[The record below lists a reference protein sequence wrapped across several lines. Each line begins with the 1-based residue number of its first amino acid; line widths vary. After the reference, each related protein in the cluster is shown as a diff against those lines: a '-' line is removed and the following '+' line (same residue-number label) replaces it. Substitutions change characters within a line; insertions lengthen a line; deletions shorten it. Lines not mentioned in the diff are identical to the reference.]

1 MQIAQPDTGTS
12 TLIAVTLGALLA
24 TLGGV
29 VATQLENR
37 VRKRE
42 RERNAALLFGEILS
56 TMELILKL
64 ADESRGR
71 GDPYGPLTMRMVA
84 GARREMDIYDRNREA
99 LYDLRDAAIRVRI
112 HGLAIR
118 VAMALDGV
126 LEATPEIAA
135 VELSGK
141 APGLAKKAKDEIAER
156 LDRMRASRA
165 ASFDFALEMAAQ
177 IRPVVGELGVLARH
191 SFEVMTRL
199 AQAVS
204 DAD

>member
-1 MQIAQPDTGTS
+1 LQIAQPDTGTS

>member
-1 MQIAQPDTGTS
+1 LQLAQPDTGTA

-29 VATQLENR
+29 IATQLENQ

-56 TMELILKL
+56 TLELILKL

-84 GARREMDIYDRNREA
+84 AARREMDIYDRNRES
-99 LYDLRDAAIRVRI
+99 LYDLRNANIRVRI

-135 VELSGK
+135 VELSAK
-141 APGLAKKAKDEIAER
+141 APGLAKTVKDEIAER

-165 ASFDFALEMAAQ
+165 ASFDFSLDMAEQ
-177 IRPVVGELGVLARH
+177 IKPVVGELGALAKH
-191 SFEVMTRL
+191 SFEAMERI
-199 AQAVS
+199 ARAV
-204 DAD
+204 DED

>member
-1 MQIAQPDTGTS
+1 LQLAQPDTGTS

-29 VATQLENR
+29 IATQLENR
-37 VRKRE
+37 VRKSE

-56 TMELILKL
+56 TLELILKL

-99 LYDLRDAAIRVRI
+99 LYDLRNAAIRVKI

-118 VAMALDGV
+118 VSMALDGV

-135 VELSGK
+135 VELTAK
-141 APGLAKKAKDEIAER
+141 TPGLTKKAKDEIAER
-156 LDRMRASRA
+156 LERMRASRA
-165 ASFDFALEMAAQ
+165 GSFDFAIEMVEQ
-177 IRPVVGELGVLARH
+177 IRPVVGELGALAKH

-199 AQAVS
+199 AQTA
-204 DAD
+204 ADGD

>member
-1 MQIAQPDTGTS
+1 MQLAQPDTGTS

-29 VATQLENR
+29 IATQLENR
-37 VRKRE
+37 VRKSE

-56 TMELILKL
+56 TLELILKL

-99 LYDLRDAAIRVRI
+99 LYDLRDASTRVKI

-118 VAMALDGV
+118 VSMALDGV

-135 VELSGK
+135 VELTAK
-141 APGLAKKAKDEIAER
+141 TPGLTKKARDEIAER
-156 LDRMRASRA
+156 LERMRASRA
-165 ASFDFALEMAAQ
+165 GSFDFAMEMAEL
-177 IRPVVGELGVLARH
+177 IKPVVGELGALAKH
-191 SFEVMTRL
+191 SFEAMTRL
-199 AQAVS
+199 AQTV
-204 DAD
+204 ADGD

>member
-1 MQIAQPDTGTS
+1 LQLAQPDTGTS
-12 TLIAVTLGALLA
+12 TLIAVTLGAILA

-56 TMELILKL
+56 TLELILKL
-64 ADESRGR
+64 ADDSRAR
-71 GDPYGPLTMRMVA
+71 GAPYGPLTMRMVA

-99 LYDLRDAAIRVRI
+99 LYDLSSAATRVKI

-118 VAMALDGV
+118 IAMALDGV

-135 VELSGK
+135 VELTAKS
-141 APGLAKKAKDEIAER
+141 PGLTRKARDEIAER

-165 ASFDFALEMAAQ
+165 ASFDFALEMAEQ
-177 IRPVVGELGVLARH
+177 IKPVVGELGALAKH
-191 SFEVMTRL
+191 SFEGMTR
-199 AQAVS
+199 AAEAV
-204 DAD
+204 